1 MWIQARTLT
10 GGPLDFDENEVGA
23 DTGYYVAVVI
33 VFSVINAVALQGIL
47 LGILPLAVQ
56 PSPGVRTAVLVV
68 GVFVLKGMVI
78 PALLFRAIREVN
90 IQREVKP
97 LVGFGPS
104 LLLGAAGTGLA
115 LVFSRSLPLSDSHG
129 SSLVIPAALSTVFT
143 GFLVLTARR
152 KAILQVLGYLI
163 LENGVFTFG
172 LLLLDV
178 LPLLV
183 EAGMLL
189 DLFTGVFIMGII
201 LHHINREFDSAS
213 TEQLA
218 ELKE

>member
-1 MWIQARTLT
+1 VSPVLALLD
-10 GGPLDFDENEVGA
+10 PLLMAALALNFYALGV
-23 DTGYYVAVVI
+23 
-33 VFSVINAVALQGIL
+33 SRLRPVINAVALQGVL
-47 LGILPLAVQ
+47 LGLLPLVTQ
-56 PSPGVRTAVLVV
+56 PEVGFRTALLVLGVVLLKGLVV
-68 GVFVLKGMVI
+68 
-78 PALLFRAIREVN
+78 PALLLRAIREVN

-97 LVGFGPS
+97 LVGFIPS

-115 LVFSRSLPLSDSHG
+115 LVFAGSLPLAEGHG
-129 SSLVIPAALSTVFT
+129 GSLIVPAALSTVLT
-143 GFLVLTARR
+143 GFLILTARR
-152 KAILQVLGYLI
+152 KAILQVLGYLL

-178 LPLLV
+178 MPLLV

-201 LHHINREFDSAS
+201 IHHVNREFDSVS
-213 TEQLA
+213 TEHLA